1 MMQPQIISLSDPAQ
15 QKPNLSVS
23 SASDAG
29 TIKLNNLP
37 PLDNSSKKSVNFGPG
52 ASLLMN
58 QNRAARVS
66 PKSDI
71 SIHEL
76 RSLDIN
82 TNSKSRRS
90 AENLMMGARPPVSRS
105 GSPSGSSG
113 IRLTVSPG
121 TTPVSKSQA
130 PSATAP
136 PGITQPVPMLGA
148 ATAQNTK
155 NETWDG
161 FKKFNE
167 IPVNPTTEVP
177 DKHKLSPEETLKQK
191 LIYLRK
197 LETLEKKGVKLT
209 KKYTME
215 APLAE
220 MQGEYEMIKS
230 EKEKSNSI
238 KFQSKMMMAFVSA
251 IEFLNGKFDPFDI
264 KLDGWGESVSE
275 NLDDYDEVFGE
286 LHEKYGGKTK
296 MAPEIKLLFMLG
308 GSAAM
313 LHMTNTMFKS
323 SMPGM
328 DDIMRQNPEL
338 MQQFTQAAVNSMSQ
352 DNPGFGGFMQG
363 VMQRGPPNMPTN
375 MPPNMRA
382 PRGSPPGP
390 PQHMRRRPPAM
401 PTDMRGRRPDI
412 GMARGHPTF
421 RDAENMEETFGK
433 VEGGQNRKVQKTARP
448 EMKGPAD
455 INELL
460 SGLKTKRVNIQK
472 PAETQSTIS
481 ITELKEMKDADLS
494 VPKKSKRRPRS
505 ERNNI
510 TLNI

>member
-1 MMQPQIISLSDPAQ
+1 M
-15 QKPNLSVS
+15 
-23 SASDAG
+23 
-29 TIKLNNLP
+29 
-37 PLDNSSKKSVNFGPG
+37 
-52 ASLLMN
+52 
-58 QNRAARVS
+58 
-66 PKSDI
+66 
-71 SIHEL
+71 
-76 RSLDIN
+76 
-82 TNSKSRRS
+82 
-90 AENLMMGARPPVSRS
+90 
-105 GSPSGSSG
+105 
-113 IRLTVSPG
+113 
-121 TTPVSKSQA
+121 
-130 PSATAP
+130 
-136 PGITQPVPMLGA
+136 
-148 ATAQNTK
+148 
-155 NETWDG
+155 
-161 FKKFNE
+161 
-167 IPVNPTTEVP
+167 VP
-177 DKHKLSPEETLKQK
+177 DKLKLSPEETLKQK

-197 LETLEKKGVKLT
+197 LEALEKKGIKLT

-230 EKEKSNSI
+230 EKEKSNSV
-238 KFQSKMMMAFVSA
+238 KFQGKMMMALVSA

-264 KLDGWGESVSE
+264 HLDGWGESVSE

-296 MAPEIKLLFMLG
+296 IAPEIKLLFMLG

-338 MQQFTQAAVNSMSQ
+338 MQQFTQAAVSSMSQ
-352 DNPGFGGFMQG
+352 QNPGFGGFMQG
-363 VMQRGPPNMPTN
+363 VMQQGPPNMPTN

-390 PQHMRRRPPAM
+390 PAHMRRRPPQIPPNM
-401 PTDMRGRRPDI
+401 SGRRPDI

-421 RDAENMEETFGK
+421 RDAENMEESFGK
-433 VEGGQNRKVQKTARP
+433 VGEDGRNRKIRKTTRP
-448 EMKGPAD
+448 EMQGPSD
-455 INELL
+455 INDLI

-472 PAETQSTIS
+472 PAENRSTIS

-494 VPKKSKRRPRS
+494 APKKSKRRPRS